1 MTMPPRLR
9 KFALTAH
16 VTSSVGWLGAV
27 VVFLALAVVGLTSQ
41 DAQTVRGAYLVMEPA
56 AWLVLVP
63 LAFASLATGVVQSL
77 GTTWGLFRH
86 YWVLF
91 KLLIT
96 VFATIVL
103 LIYME
108 TFSFMARV
116 AADPSA
122 DLGVV
127 RNASPRLH
135 AVLAL
140 LVLLV
145 ATVLAV
151 FKPRGMTPYG
161 WRKQH
166 EQRTASQPIPPRG
179 LAATGDG
186 EETHIADLAAHP
198 DPTDDTGMGSGR
210 GATTSTPWG
219 VYVLLGI
226 IGLVVVVLFVALHLT
241 GGGLSGH

>member
-16 VTSSVGWLGAV
+16 VTASVGWLGAV
-27 VVFLALAVVGLTSQ
+27 AGFLALAVVGLTSQ

-63 LAFASLATGVVQSL
+63 LAFASLLTGIVQSL

-91 KLLIT
+91 KLLMT

-103 LIYME
+103 LTYME
-108 TFSFMARV
+108 TFSAMAGV

-122 DLGVV
+122 DLALV
-127 RNASPRLH
+127 RNASPTLH

-151 FKPRGMTPYG
+151 YKPRGMTPYG
-161 WRKQH
+161 QRKQHEERRKRH
-166 EQRTASQPIPPRG
+166 EQRTA
-179 LAATGDG
+179 
-186 EETHIADLAAHP
+186 
-198 DPTDDTGMGSGR
+198 
-210 GATTSTPWG
+210 
-219 VYVLLGI
+219 
-226 IGLVVVVLFVALHLT
+226 LVP
-241 GGGLSGH
+241 